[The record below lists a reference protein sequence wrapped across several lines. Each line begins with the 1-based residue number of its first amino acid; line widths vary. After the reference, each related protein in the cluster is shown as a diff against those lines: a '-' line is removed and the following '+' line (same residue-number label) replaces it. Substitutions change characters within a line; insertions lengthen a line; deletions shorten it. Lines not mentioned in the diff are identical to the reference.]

1 MIAFVTAPESTDRG
15 ASPEIL
21 VTTGESD
28 DLVEPTSI
36 GTGISVSVDLAGPHH
51 WRSVSI
57 ARWDEADPA
66 LLDSLIGS
74 AARQR
79 LAGLREELRA
89 AGGTRREFELSSALA
104 APSVWL
110 RVAVLDALD
119 RWLHLELDQA
129 LLDAE
134 RGVARSQAAATLPHG
149 PLRARLVGEALTIA
163 REAAI
168 GLSAQLS
175 TLADT
180 ASAVPAD
187 LFSGLGRLVNG
198 YATLA
203 REVASGPEKELA
215 GVAKAWQRLKGQ
227 VSIAHRPGGS
237 FLNGAAINGAATR
250 PPTDS
255 RALTSLVDPR
265 QLRARLVGP
274 GAEIRQE
281 LVSGESGQGV
291 LVTVP
296 AFGRR
301 LPSAIITDRLLV
313 RLVDSKSGQVHQP
326 ALLNLMTGREAAL
339 LGFDVPVFARVL
351 PLPSTSPEHLRA
363 DIFDADSE
371 RTPARADSDSGLL
384 GALRAVSTLRTKRI
398 AAAAAGLDGGPGEPL
413 VAELAAVHAQA
424 G

>member
-1 MIAFVTAPESTDRG
+1 MIAFVTAPQSPGRD

-21 VTTGESD
+21 VTTGEAG
-28 DLVEPTSI
+28 DLVGSTPL
-36 GTGISVSVDLAGPHH
+36 GTGISVAVDLAGPYR

-66 LLDSLIGS
+66 LLDSLIGP
-74 AARQR
+74 AARQK
-79 LAGLREELRA
+79 LAGLREELRKT
-89 AGGTRREFELSSALA
+89 GSSRREFELSSALA
-104 APSVWL
+104 APSAWL

-134 RGVARSQAAATLPHG
+134 RGVARSQAAATLPPG
-149 PLRARLVGEALTIA
+149 PLRTRLVGEALVIA

-168 GLSAQLS
+168 GLAAQLS

-215 GVAKAWQRLKGQ
+215 GVAKAWRRLKDQ
-227 VSIAHRPGGS
+227 VSVAHRPGGS
-237 FLNGAAINGAATR
+237 FLNDAAISDPAAT
-250 PPTDS
+250 PVVDS
-255 RALTSLVDPR
+255 TTSFSLVDPR

-274 GAEIRQE
+274 GAQIRQAF
-281 LVSGESGQGV
+281 VRDESGQGV

-326 ALLNLMTGREAAL
+326 ALLNLVTGQEAAE

-351 PLPSTSPEHLRA
+351 PMPASSTAHLRA
-363 DIFDADSE
+363 DIFDASSE

-384 GALRAVSTLRTKRI
+384 GALRAVSSLRTRRV
-398 AAAAAGLDGGPGEPL
+398 AAATAGLDGGPGEPL